1 MSFPCSNDV
10 LRGTSCLWFEPPPP
24 LSLLSMNLKDIDID
38 VLSFFFSEFG
48 YLREF
53 IFGFMFD
60 SQPTT
65 TLLNLGLVCE
75 IITKK
80 KSAS

>member
-1 MSFPCSNDV
+1 
-10 LRGTSCLWFEPPPP
+10 
-24 LSLLSMNLKDIDID
+24 MNLKDIDID

-80 KSAS
+80 KKKCFIGLLACLVCLLYLFAHFLCAH

>member
-1 MSFPCSNDV
+1 
-10 LRGTSCLWFEPPPP
+10 
-24 LSLLSMNLKDIDID
+24 MNLKDIDID

-65 TLLNLGLVCE
+65 TLLNLGLVYE

-80 KSAS
+80 KCFIGLLACLVCLLYLFAHFLCAH

>member
-1 MSFPCSNDV
+1 
-10 LRGTSCLWFEPPPP
+10 
-24 LSLLSMNLKDIDID
+24 MNLKDIDID

-80 KSAS
+80 KKSAS

>member
-1 MSFPCSNDV
+1 
-10 LRGTSCLWFEPPPP
+10 
-24 LSLLSMNLKDIDID
+24 MNLKDIDIN

-80 KSAS
+80 KCFIGLLACLVCLLYLFAHFSCAH